1 MLRWARILVLLAV
14 SGWRLP
20 AVVAVLFGAS
30 WLSVSDVVNTRTGAG
45 WFLDAPANLLS
56 THGAVLLAVLP
67 TFLLLTGDLVPR
79 AMKSGLAGYAAARL
93 ASRPVWW
100 AGTTAAVALLAVLHT
115 ALTLGV
121 SLLVGVARLGV
132 VPGPEPARS
141 AMLAEIV
148 LPGWLTEPSPT
159 QAAALVLPLLGALV
173 VIGMV
178 PAVVALWTPS
188 LLLPTLPVAA
198 WLLVSGLGSAPL
210 ADVVAAVDAAGYR
223 DYRPPGGDLVVGRS
237 LPVAVAVAVAWIVAL
252 AGIGL
257 LRLRRS
263 GIPLRG

>member
-20 AVVAVLFGAS
+20 AVVVVLVGAS
-30 WLSVSDVVNTRTGAG
+30 WLSTSDIVNTRTGAG

-56 THGAVLLAVLP
+56 TPGAVLLAVLP
-67 TFLLLTGDLVPR
+67 AFLLLTGDLVPR
-79 AMKSGLAGYAAARL
+79 ALRSGLAGYAASRL

-100 AGTTAAVALLAVLHT
+100 AGTTAAVMLLAVLHT
-115 ALTLGV
+115 ALTLAV
-121 SLLVGVARLGV
+121 SLGVGLVRLGPA
-132 VPGPEPARS
+132 PGPAPARS
-141 AMLAEIV
+141 AMLAEVV
-148 LPGWLTEPSPT
+148 LPVWLTEPSPM

-188 LLLPTLPVAA
+188 MLIPSLPVAA
-198 WLLVSGLGSAPL
+198 WLLASALGSAPL
-210 ADVVAAVDAAGYR
+210 ADVVGAVDAAGY
-223 DYRPPGGDLVVGRS
+223 GDHHLPDGHLVVGRS
-237 LPVAVAVAVAWIVAL
+237 LPVAAAVAAAWLVAL
-252 AGIGL
+252 AGIGWV
-257 LRLRRS
+257 RLRRS